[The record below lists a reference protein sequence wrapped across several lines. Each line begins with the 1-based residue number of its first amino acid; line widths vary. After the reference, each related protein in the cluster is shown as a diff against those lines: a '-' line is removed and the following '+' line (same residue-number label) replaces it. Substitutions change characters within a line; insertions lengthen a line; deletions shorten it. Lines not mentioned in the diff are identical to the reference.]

1 VDTDGTR
8 DTALEGATSS
18 GASTVKVVTLSGA
31 THFAHLDRPERGRQ
45 TLVDALEAFL
55 LKSPQ

>member
-1 VDTDGTR
+1 
-8 DTALEGATSS
+8 
-18 GASTVKVVTLSGA
+18 VKVVTLSGA